1 MRIAMCQRPEQAVEI
16 IRGGRERERERE
28 RELDCEPHQR
38 KCIISKTS
46 RSRKLESKQQP
57 INSPPNLIACLA
69 LLVAQDSKSLH
80 KVELEL
86 IDAKIIEDGSPA
98 RQEEFERAWCFSAD
112 VMWCSSGRATQH
124 APPKLVTVGVML
136 LILTERRMLTAL
148 VISAQEIEGNG

>member
-1 MRIAMCQRPEQAVEI
+1 
-16 IRGGRERERERE
+16 
-28 RELDCEPHQR
+28 
-38 KCIISKTS
+38 
-46 RSRKLESKQQP
+46 
-57 INSPPNLIACLA
+57 
-69 LLVAQDSKSLH
+69 VAQDSKSLH

-98 RQEEFERAWCFSAD
+98 RREEFERAWCFSAD
-112 VMWCSSGRATQH
+112 VMWWSSGRATQH